1 MTLQFR
7 NANRNIFYV
16 HLTNPKLFFQQNIVN
31 KKDYYSY
38 Q

>member
-1 MTLQFR
+1 MTLRFR

-31 KKDYYSY
+31 KTNHF
-38 Q
+38 